1 MAFRKMFKDE
11 MLAKIKNVAEQIHG
25 IRLQLSKE
33 HNSSPDKSF
42 MKSSLE
48 KYLEALPVFDLEA
61 IEKLFEKDLKICEIA
76 LADSK
81 ATVE

>member
-1 MAFRKMFKDE
+1 MFKDE
-11 MLAKIKNVAEQIHG
+11 MLAKIKQVAEQTQEIMN
-25 IRLQLSKE
+25 QVTNE
-33 HNSSPDKSF
+33 HNSSPDKSS
-42 MKSSLE
+42 MQSSLD

-76 LADSK
+76 LANVQ